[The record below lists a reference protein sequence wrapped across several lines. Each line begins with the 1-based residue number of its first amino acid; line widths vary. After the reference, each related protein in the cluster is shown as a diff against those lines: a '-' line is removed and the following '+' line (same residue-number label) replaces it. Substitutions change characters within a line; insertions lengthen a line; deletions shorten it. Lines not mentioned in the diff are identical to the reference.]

1 MSRELKYRL
10 LTAAAVAAISMNV
23 SLAEA
28 ETLGPVTDDIGVVKV
43 EAGEPIVLGGYASS
57 SGPDTSQGIIE
68 LRGAELAIRD
78 FGQINGFDVKFE
90 TEDAQCT
97 AEGGQTAATKLA
109 SNEHLLA
116 VVGPSCSSG
125 ARVGAPILWNVGI
138 PSVATGATA
147 PNLTAPD
154 RSEGLHGFMRA
165 IANDSV
171 SSALGAKYSAEG
183 LKAKT
188 AATIHDGSPFSEQ
201 SARGFEA
208 DFTKLGGTISA
219 AEAISPSDTDMRPVL
234 TRIAANPPDVLFIP
248 VFTASVGFI
257 LRQMEEIPALKD
269 AVTIG
274 IVGVFAASVM
284 EAAGPSI
291 VGFRLFA
298 SSSEAFSDRFPAFL
312 EQYETEYGEIPAGG
326 FSAYGYD
333 AATIILNA
341 VKQVAKTDAEGNL
354 YIGRK
359 ALRDA
364 MFATKDL
371 AGLTGSLT
379 CTENGDCGVPA
390 YVIYEF
396 VNEDPGSFKPGENPK
411 QVYP

>member
-1 MSRELKYRL
+1 MNRASRFGGVI
-10 LTAAAVAAISMNV
+10 AAVAAVTFAASA
-23 SLAEA
+23 SA
-28 ETLGPVTDDIGVVKV
+28 ETVGPVTDELGVVKI
-43 EAGEPIVLGGYASS
+43 EAGDPIEIGGYASS

-78 FGQINGFDVKFE
+78 FGQINGFDVKFV

-109 SNEHLLA
+109 GDAQIVA

-138 PSVATGATA
+138 PSIATGATA

-154 RSEGLHGFMRA
+154 RAPGLHGFLRA

-171 SSALGAKYSAEG
+171 SSALGAEYAVNG

-208 DFTKLGGTISA
+208 EFKARGGTITA

-234 TRIAANPPDVLFIP
+234 TRIASNPPDVLFIP

-257 LRQMEEIPALKD
+257 QRQMAEIPALKKY
-269 AVTIG
+269 VTIG
-274 IVGVFAASVM
+274 NEGVFAASVM

-298 SSSEAFSDRFPAFL
+298 SSVDAFSDRFPAFL
-312 EQYETEYGEIPAGG
+312 KAYETEYGESPAGG

-333 AATIILNA
+333 AALVILSA
-341 VKQVAKTDAEGNL
+341 IKQVAKADGDGNL

-371 AGLTGSLT
+371 QGLTGALT
-379 CTENGDCGVPA
+379 CTKDGDCGVPA

-396 VNEDPGSFKPGENPK
+396 VDADPASFKPGTNPK

>member
-1 MSRELKYRL
+1 MKGAYQLRCMI
-10 LTAAAVAAISMNV
+10 AAVAAATFAGS
-23 SLAEA
+23 AHA
-28 ETLGPVTDDIGVVKV
+28 ETLGPVTDELGVVKI
-43 EAGEPIVLGGYASS
+43 EAGDPIVLGGYASS

-78 FGQINGFDVKFE
+78 FGQIDGFDVKFV

-97 AEGGQTAATKLA
+97 AEAGQTAATKLA
-109 SNEHLLA
+109 GDAQILA

-138 PSVATGATA
+138 PSIATGATA

-154 RSEGLHGFMRA
+154 RSEGLHGFLRA

-171 SSALGAKYSAEG
+171 SSALGADYAING

-208 DFTKLGGTISA
+208 EFTARGGKITA

-234 TRIAANPPDVLFIP
+234 TRIASNPPDVLFIP

-257 LRQMEEIPALKD
+257 QRQMKEIPALAN

-274 IVGVFAASVM
+274 NEGVFSAAVM

-298 SSSEAFSDRFPAFL
+298 SSSDAFSDRFPAFL
-312 EQYETEYGEIPAGG
+312 KAYEEEYGEIPAGG

-333 AATIILNA
+333 AALVILSA
-341 VKQVAKTDAEGNL
+341 IKKVAQTDADGNL
-354 YIGRK
+354 YVGRK

-364 MFATKDL
+364 MFGTKEL
-371 AGLTGSLT
+371 QGLTGSLT

-396 VNEDPGSFKPGENPK
+396 VDADPASFSPGTNPK